1 MSDDDILY
9 RPDAERVATTNAWA
23 FLHWLHTTA
32 EASLSGWSE
41 LVRFSS
47 AEPSA
52 FRAAITRF
60 AQLPPEPTRL
70 ARHPGPQEALA
81 LRPAGGGRLTF
92 TRDQLATEGA
102 SLTAGIAAP
111 LSRTWHPGLLVR
123 PAAEL
128 LLHADLRPD
137 DRVLLAGVPAW
148 PWLVALLEGSTLILA
163 ASGSAAL
170 LTTAAEEQATVLV
183 APAGTLASAAF
194 QRSRQRPDLSALRS
208 IVATGGP
215 LSPEGR
221 RRIYTWVKP
230 NLMLLARSG
239 DTFWGN
245 PLEPVLARPQAT
257 PAFLT
262 PPASAPVQP

>member
-1 MSDDDILY
+1 MSEHDILY
-9 RPDAERVATTNAWA
+9 RPDAERVITTNAWA
-23 FLHWLHTTA
+23 FLHSLRMTTGPD
-32 EASLSGWSE
+32 LSGWGE
-41 LVRFSS
+41 LVQFSS
-47 AEPSA
+47 TEPDA

-60 AQLPPEPTRL
+60 ARLPPEPTRL
-70 ARHPGPQEALA
+70 ARQAGPQEALA

-92 TRDQLATEGA
+92 SRDQLAAQGTA
-102 SLTAGIAAP
+102 LTAGISAP
-111 LSRTWHPGLLVR
+111 LSRAWHPGLLVR

-148 PWLVALLEGSTLILA
+148 PWLVALLEGTTLILA
-163 ASGSAAL
+163 AAGSTAL
-170 LTTAAEEQATVLV
+170 LAMAAEERATVLV

-194 QRSRQRPDLSALRS
+194 QRPRERPDLSALRS
-208 IVATGGP
+208 IIATGGP

-230 NLMLLARSG
+230 SLMLLARSG

-245 PLEPVLARPQAT
+245 PLDPVLARPPAT

-262 PPASAPVQP
+262 PPASVPAQP